1 MIKKIA
7 TVLIA
12 ITVLT
17 ATASA
22 APAHEKE
29 ILNDLK
35 NYNGKVG
42 VFAKN
47 LRTGKTI
54 EFNKD
59 VVFPTASTSK
69 LIVAAATYKY
79 LYPKAGPDKK
89 REYDQAVK
97 AMITVSDNTT
107 FAELLAE
114 LDRTNPNALNRVCRD
129 IGLRN
134 TRIHNDDAHKKYR
147 YHSITTPYEMSRML
161 EKIYTEK
168 YLNKDKSKMLKH
180 ELANTIFHDEI
191 PRYMNGTVYHK
202 VGELDRILCDV
213 GIVQNGNDPILI
225 SFYTDAAD
233 HVYASKFIATES
245 KKINN
250 ALRSK

>member
-22 APAHEKE
+22 APAQEKE
-29 ILNDLK
+29 ILKDLK

-54 EFNKD
+54 EFNEN
-59 VVFPTASTSK
+59 VIFPTASTSK
-69 LIVAAATYKY
+69 LIVASATYKY
-79 LYPKAGPDKK
+79 LYPKAGPSKK
-89 REYDQAVK
+89 REYDKAVE

-114 LDRTNPNALNRVCRD
+114 IDRTNPNALNKVCRD
-129 IGLRN
+129 VGLHN
-134 TRIHNDDAHKKYR
+134 TRIHNDGAHKKYK
-147 YHSITTPYEMSRML
+147 YHSITTPYEMSKML
-161 EKIYTEK
+161 ENIYSEK
-168 YLNKDKSKMLKH
+168 YLNKEKSKLLKH

-191 PRYMNGTVYHK
+191 PRYMNTTVYHK

-213 GIVQNGNDPILI
+213 GIVMDGNDPILI
-225 SFYTDAAD
+225 SFYTDSAD

-245 KKINN
+245 KKIYN
-250 ALRSK
+250 ALRRR